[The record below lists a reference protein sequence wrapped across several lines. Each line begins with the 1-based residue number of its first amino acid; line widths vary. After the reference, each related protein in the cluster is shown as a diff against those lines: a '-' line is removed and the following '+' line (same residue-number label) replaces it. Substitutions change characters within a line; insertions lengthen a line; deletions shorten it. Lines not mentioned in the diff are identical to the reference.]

1 MELIASFNQE
11 NVSDTDAK
19 EFRHRRAVRGI
30 VFDSDNNIALLHAK
44 NEGYYGLPG
53 GGVDSEETYEQ
64 GIARECKEEVG
75 CDVEIVK
82 YIGTT
87 FEYRKRNKLLNESW
101 GYVTKIIGEKGLP
114 ILIGDENDAEKN
126 SVILWV
132 SLTEAISLMKSI
144 PIQSEIYEQYCVDR
158 DLTFLREANK

>member
-19 EFRHRRAVRGI
+19 EFRHRRTVREI

-44 NEGYYGLPG
+44 NEGYYVLPG

-64 GIARECKEEVG
+64 GIVRECKEEVG